1 MSGQVES
8 LKAQLEER
16 SNQYMRIAADF
27 ENFASVPK
35 RKEDLEQ
42 QVKRNTITEL
52 LPVVDNF
59 ERARSHLNHKPT
71 QS

>member
-1 MSGQVES
+1 VES

-27 ENFASVPK
+27 ENFRTQKK
-35 RKEDLEQ
+35 RRLRA
-42 QVKRNTITEL
+42 VKRNTITEL